1 MEVKSEVSSGANS
14 QTIPQGIS
22 YGEKLKR
29 LLQNIKLSWQIADDF
44 TSGLRLAADFI
55 LYHLLKFLPVS
66 SCDRE
71 RTVRCAN
78 GITLTYRLNRGD
90 LQSIREVFLQE
101 SYRLPFSFQ
110 PRSLVDLGANIGIT
124 SVWFSRHYPIQKL
137 IAIEP
142 NPANAEILRRNL
154 LNNKIN
160 ASVIEA
166 AIGSTDRSIIFHLSG
181 DSNQGTILATEEQ
194 NNRAG
199 EMEVKMISM
208 STVLA
213 DLESNEEID
222 LVKMDIEGGEE
233 ELLSANLSWLRRVK
247 AIIAELHPPLI
258 DYQKTIKIIEE
269 KGFRYIPANTV
280 HPNNMDAFLRDSR

>member
-1 MEVKSEVSSGANS
+1 MDAKLEVSSVAKS
-14 QTIPQGIS
+14 QPVPPGIS

-44 TSGLRLAADFI
+44 NSRCRLAVDFI

-66 SCDRE
+66 VRDRE

-101 SYRLPFSFQ
+101 SYRLPFCLQ

-124 SVWFSRHYPIQKL
+124 SIWFSQHYPIEKI

-142 NPANAEILRRNL
+142 NPNNADILRRNL

-160 ASVIEA
+160 ARVIEA
-166 AIGSTDRSIIFHLSG
+166 AIGSTDGSIVFHLSG
-181 DSNQGTILATEEQ
+181 DSNQGTILETDEQ
-194 NNRAG
+194 NNRSG

-208 STVLA
+208 ATVLA
-213 DLESNEEID
+213 ELDSSEEID

-233 ELLSANLSWLRRVK
+233 ELLSANLSWLSRTK
-247 AIIAELHPPLI
+247 AMIAELHPPLI
-258 DYQKTIKIIEE
+258 DYQKTIKIIERE
-269 KGFRYIPANTV
+269 GFRYIPANTV
-280 HPNNMDAFLRDSR
+280 HLNNMDAFLRDCG